1 GVAFSKDIA
10 YGLYRVT
17 EAPED
22 NWAKPGDK
30 LILADNLAGE
40 VMAAARVGAFERI
53 GDAGGFEG
61 AILRHPLAAL
71 DSFWGYEVPMLAGD
85 FVTDDAGTGFVHTAP
100 SHGDDDYRLFMKNGL
115 GDRITHNVLEDSS
128 FAAHV

>member
-1 GVAFSKDIA
+1 AEAVIAEEFTKFVMNGSLYQGSKPVMWSPVEKTALAEAEVEYRDHQSHTIWVKFPFVSGPAELADASVVIWTTTPWTIPSNRGVAFSKDIA

-40 VMAAARVGAFERI
+40 VMAAARV
-53 GDAGGFEG
+53 
-61 AILRHPLAAL
+61 
-71 DSFWGYEVPMLAGD
+71 
-85 FVTDDAGTGFVHTAP
+85 
-100 SHGDDDYRLFMKNGL
+100 
-115 GDRITHNVLEDSS
+115 
-128 FAAHV
+128 